1 MWKLKILQQ
10 NIETQLYT
18 NWLDKNQSSLINKFI
33 YIIYI
38 NLYHVY

>member
-18 NWLDKNQSSLINKFI
+18 KWLDKNQSSLINKQ
-33 YIIYI
+33 
-38 NLYHVY
+38 